1 MLIPVVAS
9 TSTTLA
15 AFFPLIFWPGVAG
28 EFMFFLPV
36 TLLAVLSS
44 SLFMAIIFFIPV
56 IGGIFGNDKKFSKKK
71 NKI

>member
-1 MLIPVVAS
+1 M
-9 TSTTLA
+9 
-15 AFFPLIFWPGVAG
+15 
-28 EFMFFLPV
+28 FLPV

-44 SLFMAIIFFIPV
+44 SLFMAIIFIPV